1 MKKRGGKR
9 SGGDSNINEFLWKAA
24 RAWSGATL
32 NIQKFDDAY
41 RHAISRF
48 GDEAIRRFRASYP
61 MFGDREWRRIGAI
74 ADGRLLPHFMF
85 KSDAFVVK
93 LLNMPDSKRIQRVL
107 VGASTDGKL
116 RVDRGNGPERVSL
129 SELTKKEERALVMLL
144 SEENEELSEDELVTK
159 FKGLVRAVNK
169 SGAKRGRGI
178 RRLANEL
185 VDAIVELES
194 LRDDEWDFEE
204 TYGLRYLWTDEVCEA
219 HDALL
224 SEIQNARDRVQ
235 KLCREIKNDEKLE
248 V

>member
-1 MKKRGGKR
+1 MKKRSGKR

-32 NIQKFDDAY
+32 NIQKFADAY
-41 RHAISRF
+41 RDAISRF
-48 GDEAIRRFRASYP
+48 GDEATMRFRASYP

-74 ADGRLLPHFMF
+74 ADGRLMPHFMF
-85 KSDAFVVK
+85 KSDSFVTK
-93 LLNMPDSKRIQRVL
+93 LLNMPDSKRIQRML
-107 VGASTDGKL
+107 VGASNDGKL

-144 SEENEELSEDELVTK
+144 SEENEGLSEDELVTK

-169 SGAKRGRGI
+169 SGAQRGKGI
-178 RRLANEL
+178 RKLANEL

-194 LRDDEWDFEE
+194 LRDDKWDFVI
-204 TYGLRYLWTDEVCEA
+204 TYGWRDGWTDAVCDA

-224 SEIQNARDRVQ
+224 SEIQNARGRVQ